1 MAKAPE
7 KYKAKETSSAPETD
21 ESAAPVSEVAPAPA
35 APAPAAPEEQQLEL
49 KDAARRFIPG
59 FKDHWWPAIAAHAKT
74 MGFLGTGTAEQCKA
88 VLRHWGAKI

>member
-21 ESAAPVSEVAPAPA
+21 ESAAPVSEVAPA